1 MVLRFMTP
9 AAVRYLLLAAIAVFG
24 LSATTHACSICIAF
38 PQESAA
44 EVLIGSPCVVLAR
57 EDPDQPFSYAPIE
70 VLKASDNV
78 GPIDL
83 LVDSRTRR
91 VLSSDPGRVVVLA
104 RDGKD
109 AKWRNLGVADAAYI
123 AVVRR
128 IMLFAPEWRVPQ
140 GNAQRVEFFLPLFG
154 HENSTIHELAYLE
167 LARAPYGTIKRLAR
181 AVPRESIEP
190 ILRNPIYIEWRPLAI
205 LLLAQSPEATD
216 KQYIL
221 ESFRSAERIGLTRN
235 LAAWAAA
242 SIEVEGADSVSFI
255 ERCYFRDP
263 NRKRDELVEVVKALS
278 LHGTEGCT
286 ELRDQI
292 VSSYDVLLDVHPQ
305 MMEYIVKD
313 LIAWKRFELKQRI
326 SNIEAKG
333 ATLDFAA
340 KKAIRQYLGSTES
353 GQ

>member
-1 MVLRFMTP
+1 MTP
-9 AAVRYLLLAAIAVFG
+9 AAVRYLLLAAITVSG
-24 LSATTHACSICIAF
+24 LVGSAHACSICIAY
-38 PQESAA
+38 PQQSAA
-44 EVLIGSPCVVLAR
+44 DVLIESPCVVLAR
-57 EDPDQPFSYAPIE
+57 EDPAQPFSYAPLE
-70 VLKASDNV
+70 VLRASDDM
-78 GPIDL
+78 GHIDL
-83 LVDSRTRR
+83 LLDSQTRR
-91 VLSSDPGRVVVLA
+91 ILSSDPGRVVVLA

-109 AKWRNLGVADAAYI
+109 SRWRNLGVADAAYV

-128 IMLFAPEWRVPQ
+128 LVAFAPQWRGPQ

-154 HENSTIHELAYLE
+154 HENAKIHELAYLE
-167 LARAPYGTIKRLAR
+167 LARAPYGTIQRLAR
-181 AVPRESIEP
+181 AVPRESIEQ

-242 SIEVEGADSVSFI
+242 SIELQGADAVSFI
-255 ERCYFRDP
+255 QRCYFRDP
-263 NRKRDELVEVVKALS
+263 DRKRDELVEVVKAMS
-278 LHGTEGCT
+278 MHGTEGRT

-292 VSSYDVLLDVHPQ
+292 VSCYDVLLDVHPQ
-305 MMEYIVKD
+305 MIEYIVKD
-313 LIAWKRFELKQRI
+313 LIAWKRPELTQRI

-333 ATLDFAA
+333 AKLDFAA
-340 KKAIRQYLGSTES
+340 KKAIRQYLRSTES

>member
-1 MVLRFMTP
+1 MTP
-9 AAVRYLLLAAIAVFG
+9 AALRYLLLAAITVSG
-24 LSATTHACSICIAF
+24 LVGSAHACSICIAY
-38 PQESAA
+38 PQQSAA
-44 EVLIGSPCVVLAR
+44 DVLIESPCVVLAR
-57 EDPDQPFSYAPIE
+57 EDPALPYSYAPIE
-70 VLKASDNV
+70 ILKASDDV

-83 LVDSRTRR
+83 LLDSQTRR

-109 AKWRNLGVADAAYI
+109 FKWRNLGVADAAYV

-128 IMLFAPEWRVPQ
+128 LVAFGPQWRGPQ

-154 HENSTIHELAYLE
+154 HDNARIRELAYLE
-167 LARAPYGTIKRLAR
+167 LARAPYETIQRLAR
-181 AVPRESIEP
+181 AVPRASLEP
-190 ILRNPIYIEWRPLAI
+190 ILRDSIYIEWRPLAI
-205 LLLAQSPEATD
+205 LLLAQSPAAAD

-242 SIEVEGADSVSFI
+242 AIEVQGADAVSFI
-255 ERCYFRDP
+255 QASYFRDP
-263 NRKRDELVEVVKALS
+263 DRTRDELVEVVKAMS
-278 LHGTEGCT
+278 LHGSEGRT

-292 VSSYDVLLDVHPQ
+292 VSSYEALLDVHPQ
-305 MMEYIVKD
+305 VIEYIVKD
-313 LIAWKRFELKQRI
+313 LIAWRRSELGPRI
-326 SNIEAKG
+326 SGIEARG
-333 ATLDFAA
+333 ATLGLAA

>member
-1 MVLRFMTP
+1 MRYLLP
-9 AAVRYLLLAAIAVFG
+9 AAVIVVVG
-24 LSATTHACSICIAF
+24 VTGSVHACSICVGY
-38 PQESAA
+38 PQQSAA
-44 EVLIGSPCVVLAR
+44 DVLIESPCVVLAR
-57 EDPDQPFSYAPIE
+57 EDPAQPFAYAPIE
-70 VLKASDNV
+70 VLRASDAV
-78 GPIDL
+78 GHIDL
-83 LVDSRTRR
+83 LLDSRTRR

-109 AKWRNLGVADAAYI
+109 ATWRNLGVADAAYV

-128 IMLFAPEWRVPQ
+128 ILMFAPQWRGAQ
-140 GNAQRVEFFLPLFG
+140 QNTQRVEFFLPLFG

-167 LARAPYGTIKRLAR
+167 LARAPYGTIQRLAR
-181 AVPRESIEP
+181 AVPRARIEP

-242 SIEVEGADSVSFI
+242 SIEVEGADAVSFI
-255 ERCYFRDP
+255 QGCYFRDP
-263 NRKRDELVEVVKALS
+263 DRKRDELVEVVKAMS
-278 LHGTEGCT
+278 LHGTEGRT

-292 VSSYDVLLDVHPQ
+292 VSSYDVLLDVHPDLVG
-305 MMEYIVKD
+305 YIVKD
-313 LIAWKRFELKQRI
+313 LIAWKRPELTQRI

-333 ATLDFAA
+333 ATLDFAE
-340 KKAIRQYLGSTES
+340 KKAIRQYLRSTES

>member
-1 MVLRFMTP
+1 M
-9 AAVRYLLLAAIAVFG
+9 A
-24 LSATTHACSICIAF
+24 
-38 PQESAA
+38 
-44 EVLIGSPCVVLAR
+44 
-57 EDPDQPFSYAPIE
+57 
-70 VLKASDNV
+70 
-78 GPIDL
+78 
-83 LVDSRTRR
+83 
-91 VLSSDPGRVVVLA
+91 
-104 RDGKD
+104 
-109 AKWRNLGVADAAYI
+109 
-123 AVVRR
+123 
-128 IMLFAPEWRVPQ
+128 FAPQWRGPQ

-242 SIEVEGADSVSFI
+242 AIEVQGADAVSFI
-255 ERCYFRDP
+255 QGCYFRDP
-263 NRKRDELVEVVKALS
+263 DRKRDELVEIVKAMS
-278 LHGTEGCT
+278 LHGTEGRT

-292 VSSYDVLLDVHPQ
+292 VSAYDVLLDAHPH

-313 LIAWKRFELKQRI
+313 LIAWKRPELTQRI
-326 SNIEAKG
+326 SKHRGQGRAGSRCEESHSSVFGVDGVRPMTIGTAG
-333 ATLDFAA
+333 ASQLDHEWDGL
-340 KKAIRQYLGSTES
+340 AIRPANRDGLQSVLRWDGCNAGPGKRE
-353 GQ
+353 